1 MPTLT
6 TIVRG
11 NSKENGTPNGRDEGD
26 VDSGLS
32 HVRPPPPPVPPP
44 MGGKFIGKFIET
56 MLMPMRCF
64 LLKSLKNC
72 HTYM

>member
-56 MLMPMRCF
+56 ICMPMRCF
-64 LLKSLKNC
+64 LFILTK
-72 HTYM
+72 HT